1 LVPLFELIRGHQ
13 TGPARVR
20 LNNYLQLHPGDV
32 QAKFLFGLSYHR
44 EQRYM
49 QAMPYYDEAVAVD
62 PSFSLT
68 HHFRG
73 WALYYMGE
81 LDAAKESFERFLV
94 MMPNEPDS
102 LFALGLIALDED
114 ELVQAEDYLQ
124 RSLNVLKSQGD
135 SGGGDRKALS
145 KAHTR
150 LGEVYE
156 RTDRLEEARQQMTRA
171 VELFP
176 DHYESM
182 YKLSRVL
189 ARLGRTEEAQ
199 QAYDAYEATR
209 NRIRPGT
216 SFPE

>member
-1 LVPLFELIRGHQ
+1 MFELIRSHQ

-20 LNNYLQLHPGDV
+20 LNNYLQLHPGDE

-49 QAMPYYDEAVAVD
+49 QAMPYYDEAVAID
-62 PSFSLT
+62 SSFSLT

-73 WALYYMGE
+73 WALYYMGD

-94 MMPNEPDS
+94 MMPDEPDS

-114 ELVQAEDYLQ
+114 ELPQAEDYLQ
-124 RSLNVLKSQGD
+124 QSLRALQAQAGP
-135 SGGGDRKALS
+135 GGADRKALS

-156 RTDRLEEARQQMTRA
+156 RTDRLEDARQQMTRA

-176 DHYESM
+176 DHYEAM